1 MGDIVVFHTKE
12 EQEILRQIAEQEILK
27 GNILGQ
33 AKNPHDNTIFEAIDD
48 VDIEIQELLNM
59 LEAKREENAK
69 RSIVN
74 QRRLQKNNIKMD
86 NN

>member
-27 GNILGQ
+27 GNILCQ

-74 QRRLQKNNIKMD
+74 QRRLQKK
-86 NN
+86 